1 MDARRFDRRGYPVV
15 DAAAG
20 YGAWAPSYDETVAE
34 GLDRPLLPRLTSI
47 AWAKVERAADL
58 ACGTGRT
65 GAWLRQAGVRRIDG
79 VDITPEMLSRARLR
93 GAHDTLHLADLA
105 ATPLPSA
112 SYQLVTLVLA
122 DEHLAELGPVYRE
135 AARLL
140 QPGHAFMLIGY
151 HPFFL
156 LNGLATH
163 FHGADGAAV
172 AIESYVHLFADH
184 IRAAAAAGLS
194 LIELDECLIDEEWL
208 ASKPKWQPY
217 LGWPVSFAMVCR
229 KA

>member
-1 MDARRFDRRGYPVV
+1 
-15 DAAAG
+15 
-20 YGAWAPSYDETVAE
+20 
-34 GLDRPLLPRLTSI
+34 
-47 AWAKVERAADL
+47 
-58 ACGTGRT
+58 
-65 GAWLRQAGVRRIDG
+65 
-79 VDITPEMLSRARLR
+79 
-93 GAHDTLHLADLA
+93 
-105 ATPLPSA
+105 
-112 SYQLVTLVLA
+112 
-122 DEHLAELGPVYRE
+122 
-135 AARLL
+135 
-140 QPGHAFMLIGY
+140 MLIGY

-163 FHGADGAAV
+163 FHRADGAAV

>member
-1 MDARRFDRRGYPVV
+1 
-15 DAAAG
+15 
-20 YGAWAPSYDETVAE
+20 
-34 GLDRPLLPRLTSI
+34 
-47 AWAKVERAADL
+47 
-58 ACGTGRT
+58 
-65 GAWLRQAGVRRIDG
+65 
-79 VDITPEMLSRARLR
+79 
-93 GAHDTLHLADLA
+93 
-105 ATPLPSA
+105 
-112 SYQLVTLVLA
+112 
-122 DEHLAELGPVYRE
+122 
-135 AARLL
+135 
-140 QPGHAFMLIGY
+140 MLIGY